1 MIELPLYMRWDVCTD
16 GNIVSKK
23 KRRENKEKAKERREK
38 EQCFLVLL
46 YIIEILEDHHFWVF
60 HPLD

>member
-1 MIELPLYMRWDVCTD
+1 MRWDVCTD